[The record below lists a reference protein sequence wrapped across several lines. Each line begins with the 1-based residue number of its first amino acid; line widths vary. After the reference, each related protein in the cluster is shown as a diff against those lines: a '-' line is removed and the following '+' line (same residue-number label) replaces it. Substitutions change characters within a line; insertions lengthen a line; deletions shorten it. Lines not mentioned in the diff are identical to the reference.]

1 MSTDSDAV
9 STKGLE
15 MGEACQI
22 PVVSKSVEEA
32 LVAVVEQV
40 PVTTT
45 VGIFA
50 RIILTDEVEAC
61 EEIGEWTAVLPEAD
75 FLMSSVHCHREAVP
89 AKFC

>member
-1 MSTDSDAV
+1 
-9 STKGLE
+9 

-22 PVVSKSVEEA
+22 PVLPWSVEEP
-32 LVAVVEQV
+32 LIAVVEQV

-61 EEIGEWTAVLPEAD
+61 EDW
-75 FLMSSVHCHREAVP
+75 
-89 AKFC
+89 